1 MNSDSVVDKLLPVF
15 LAADLEHFRT
25 LVEATKS
32 AVSDNHKEIFEFLK
46 DIGVEDKKLIQVEKY
61 LFAEKEG

>member
-1 MNSDSVVDKLLPVF
+1 MNSDSVVDKLLPIF
-15 LAADLEHFRT
+15 LSADLEHFRT

-32 AVSDNHKEIFEFLK
+32 AVSDNHTEIFEFLK